1 MEFAMSESNWS
12 QPILYAVLILAL
24 SLLALFAIQILTRR
38 ALRAIQSL
46 ERVGAAR
53 QRQAVTL
60 VQIARWVAYLLIAI
74 SGLLMLL
81 STLGID
87 ITPLLA
93 SAGIAG
99 LVISLGAQSVIRDA
113 IGGFL
118 IVVENQF
125 AVGDFIQI
133 GDVSGEVEQITLRT
147 TQLRGLSGDLITVP
161 NGEVRIV
168 ANQTRDWSRALVDLG
183 VAYEADLDR
192 ALSVLEESV
201 ASFAADATSG
211 AFLIDPPQVIGPLAL
226 GDSAVTMRVLV
237 KVQPGKQWQ
246 VARDLRRFLLAA
258 CEREEIDLPYPRQEV
273 WIRSTDKL
281 PTNAV
286 GGG

>member
-1 MEFAMSESNWS
+1 MSQSNWTE
-12 QPILYAVLILAL
+12 PVFYATLIAAL
-24 SLLALFAIQILTRR
+24 SLLALFAIQVLARR
-38 ALRAIQSL
+38 AVKSIQGL

-53 QRQAVTL
+53 QRQAVTV
-60 VQIARWVAYLLIAI
+60 VQIARWVAYLVILV
-74 SGLLMLL
+74 SGVLMLL

-87 ITPLLA
+87 VTPLLA

-99 LVISLGAQSVIRDA
+99 LAISLGAQSVIKDA
-113 IGGFL
+113 IGGLL
-118 IVVENQF
+118 IVLENQF

-133 GDVSGEVEQITLRT
+133 GNVSGEVEEITLRS
-147 TQLRGLSGDLITVP
+147 TQLRGLNGDLITVP

-201 ASFAADATSG
+201 AAFAADTTSG
-211 AFLIDPPQVIGPLAL
+211 AFLIDPPQVLGPLAL

-237 KVQPGKQWQ
+237 KTQPGKQWE

-273 WIRSTDKL
+273 WIRGMDKP

-286 GGG
+286 GDG